1 MGEMAG
7 DDPALLARL
16 DERTKSIVD
25 ELKALR
31 GGLVTLDRFRPV
43 EMLVYGMAGTM
54 LLSLLGAI
62 IYVVIPHG
70 AR

>member
-1 MGEMAG
+1 MGEMTG

-43 EMLVYGMAGTM
+43 EMLVYGMAGVM